1 MPIHT
6 LSRLLNSRRSW
17 IHGTAAA
24 LLLGSA
30 SELIGQECAPPPEG
44 ALRKRPALLAPLG
57 CAPCKKIRRE
67 PTREEIEAQVF
78 SEELSVA
85 ISAAVAEA
93 VAQQQAQAATATA
106 NAGLGTAS
114 APAQFQAPAP
124 TGQIAGA
131 SNSVG
136 LRGFEIHFPEL
147 RLALP
152 TLQLPSLVKFR
163 REPHMRLDP
172 GEAPMISPAS
182 AAPATAP
189 AGYAPQAYAAGPY
202 GYGSPYGYA
211 PATTAPAS
219 APPASAPAAAPATA
233 APARSAAA
241 TVGCR
246 PKTRVRR
253 VGPTKQRFWS
263 DEEEW
268 EVIQEV
274 PAEDCAPDYEAEGA
288 PSSRVPGHA
297 AGRHPAGREYHPVP
311 KAPAAD
317 AWGSREEEYVPPELE
332 SSHSPHRGPDDL
344 QSARAELAAARRQL
358 AEVTKILAAAG
369 VEVPTASPP
378 SGPADGATSGRTTSP
393 TSSSSRASRS
403 GGTAPRTTAL
413 RTAAEQTA
421 PRNRGTQAATVQR
434 LFQELEAVDGQS
446 APAPDAVAEEG
457 AEEAADVPAT
467 TQSRRRPGPLQAAP
481 VQPAGHVT
489 PSPVRK
495 PTAKASQSPVKAPPA
510 ASSLRQGKGTVG
522 PGHALGR

>member
-6 LSRLLNSRRSW
+6 LSRLLTSRRSW
-17 IHGTAAA
+17 IHGTAAV
-24 LLLGSA
+24 LLFGSA
-30 SELIGQECAPPPEG
+30 SELVGQECAPPPEG
-44 ALRKRPALLAPLG
+44 ALRKRLALLAPLG
-57 CAPCKKIRRE
+57 CAPCKKIRRQ
-67 PTREEIEAQVF
+67 PSPEEIEVQAF
-78 SEELSVA
+78 SEELSAA

-93 VAQQQAQAATATA
+93 VAQQQAQAATA
-106 NAGLGTAS
+106 NAGPGTTA

-124 TGQIAGA
+124 SGQIAGA

-136 LRGFEIHFPEL
+136 LRGLEIHFPEL
-147 RLALP
+147 RFALP
-152 TLQLPSLVKFR
+152 TLQLPSLMKFR
-163 REPHMRLDP
+163 REPHMQLDSAS
-172 GEAPMISPAS
+172 APMIAPAS
-182 AAPATAP
+182 AAPAAAP
-189 AGYAPQAYAAGPY
+189 AGYAPQAYAATPY

-219 APPASAPAAAPATA
+219 AAPATAPAA

-369 VEVPTASPP
+369 VEVSTAFPP
-378 SGPADGATSGRTTSP
+378 SGPADGATSGRATSP
-393 TSSSSRASRS
+393 PTTGASRS
-403 GGTAPRTTAL
+403 SATPPRTTTL

-467 TQSRRRPGPLQAAP
+467 TQSRRRPVPLQAAP

-510 ASSLRQGKGTVG
+510 ANSLRQGKGTVG